1 MTSAQS
7 LQHLIKQYP
16 DAGEVV
22 FAPTPL
28 EILSLAELRRLDP
41 DLALKLATLDGQRAD
56 RERTKP

>member
-1 MTSAQS
+1 

>member
-1 MTSAQS
+1 VTSAQS

-16 DAGEVV
+16 DAPAVV